1 MNYSQIA
8 SIIGAVLAV
17 GIGGLG
23 IFLGWFG
30 APDGLGLIMAGLA
43 ILGVHTG
50 GSVAGAVRDGSIK

>member
-8 SIIGAVLAV
+8 SITGAILSVVIGGV
-17 GIGGLG
+17 GI
-23 IFLGWFG
+23 FFGWFS

-50 GSVAGAVRDGSIK
+50 GSVAGSIRSEQQ